1 MFHDYPQKRPISKAA
16 SAPPTNPP
24 IKTQTGA
31 PGPHTKPAKAL
42 PAAPP
47 AMPAT
52 LMAIFN
58 GFSINYLNARGNWLL
73 TGVYL
78 HY

>member
-1 MFHDYPQKRPISKAA
+1 LFHDYPQKRPISKAA

-31 PGPHTKPAKAL
+31 PGPHTKPAKA
-42 PAAPP
+42 PP

-52 LMAIFN
+52 LIAI
-58 GFSINYLNARGNWLL
+58 
-73 TGVYL
+73 
-78 HY
+78 

>member
-1 MFHDYPQKRPISKAA
+1 MAA

-31 PGPHTKPAKAL
+31 PGLYTKPAKAP

-47 AMPAT
+47 AMPAPLIAICLPVSVSII
-52 LMAIFN
+52 LMVK
-58 GFSINYLNARGNWLL
+58 RNWLL

-78 HY
+78 HH